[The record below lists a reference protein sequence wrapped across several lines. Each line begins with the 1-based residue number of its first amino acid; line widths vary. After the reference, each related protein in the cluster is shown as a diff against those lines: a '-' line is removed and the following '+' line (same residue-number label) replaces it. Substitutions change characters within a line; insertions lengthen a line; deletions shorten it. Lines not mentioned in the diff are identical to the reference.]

1 MPVGMEISG
10 ETSAAFRKLDV
21 QRGASAGCGQVSTWT
36 LGPPS
41 GTLARVGFTAK
52 QLEQMQQ
59 RLARPKR
66 AGGPVVESA
75 MEPAAKSARTILGI
89 DPSLRGTGYGVI
101 VAGKPQVRALA
112 FGTIV
117 CPPKWEHSRCLLKI
131 AETLRDVLQEHKPE
145 TCVVEGLFYAQNFQ
159 TALIMGAARGAAL
172 VAVAEAGL
180 PVFEMAPR
188 KVKQAIVG
196 HGAAQK
202 IAVAKM
208 VQRMLG
214 LAELPDPDA
223 ADALAIALAYAQETG
238 RYSLNS
244 PRKV

>member
-1 MPVGMEISG
+1 MKMHANPPRADGRRGRAGECGWTVRGDSFRVAGVGY
-10 ETSAAFRKLDV
+10 TV
-21 QRGASAGCGQVSTWT
+21 
-36 LGPPS
+36 
-41 GTLARVGFTAK
+41 K

-66 AGGPVVESA
+66 ASGSAVEA
-75 MEPAAKSARTILGI
+75 ALVPAANAVRTILGI

-101 VAGKPQVRALA
+101 TTGRPHARALA

-117 CPPKWEHSRCLLKI
+117 CPAKWEHSRCLLQI
-131 AETLRDVLQEHKPE
+131 AQTLRDVLKAHPPE
-145 TCVVEGLFYAQNFQ
+145 VCVVEGLFYAQNFQ

-188 KVKQAIVG
+188 KVKLAVVG

-202 IAVAKM
+202 LAVAKM
-208 VQRMLG
+208 VQRMLA
-214 LAELPDPDA
+214 LAELPEPDA
-223 ADALAIALAYAQETG
+223 ADALALALAYAQETG
-238 RYSLNS
+238 KYSLNS
-244 PRKV
+244 PKKV